1 MDGWR
6 IAEEKIREAIKN
18 GEFDNLPG
26 KGKPIEIEDLS
37 NIPEQ
42 LRMGYILLKNAGMMT
57 EEVELK
63 KDLMTL
69 EDLLSCCQD
78 EEQREQLKK
87 KWNEK
92 MLRFNNLMKKRK
104 SSNSVALR
112 EYQNRIHQKFDR

>member
-6 IAEEKIREAIKN
+6 IAEQKIREAIEN

-26 KGKPIEIEDLS
+26 KGKPLKIEDLS

-63 KDLMTL
+63 KDMMTL
-69 EDLLSCCQD
+69 EDLISCCQD
-78 EEQREQLKK
+78 EEQREKLEKK
-87 KWNEK
+87 LNEK
-92 MLRFNNLMKKRK
+92 ILRFNNLMKKRK
-104 SSNSVALR
+104 SSNSFALR
-112 EYQNRIHQKFDR
+112 EYQNRIHQKFGR